1 MFVIIGATGQVG
13 SHVAEYLLERGH
25 PVKII
30 VRNVEKAQKL
40 SQLGAI
46 VHVGDIDNPQDI
58 ESGFKNA
65 DAVYL
70 MDPPAYHE
78 PNVEEITRKRLKTL
92 KDAIVQNSVKKVVV
106 LTSGGV
112 HNRHLD
118 IGNLKYA
125 QIWED
130 GFKEL
135 TTPVTSLRTAWFME
149 NWIPSIM
156 MAKENGHFPSMLRY
170 LDRSIPQIAAKDI
183 AKVAADIMESS
194 WSGFQVVEL
203 EGPQK
208 YSVIDVTNAL
218 SKHLKTDVHPNVI
231 ERDQLPSMLLSI
243 NIHPKSIDGW
253 VAMLDF
259 TNGTSP
265 PFEHGEET
273 VKGSATIDEFISSV
287 LEN

>member
-13 SHVAEYLLERGH
+13 SHVAQYLLERGQ

-30 VRNVEKAQKL
+30 VRNIDKAQQL

-46 VHVGDIDNPQDI
+46 VHVGSIDNPEDI

-65 DAVYL
+65 DTVYL

-78 PNVEEITRKRLKTL
+78 PNVEEITRRRLTIL

-135 TTPVTSLRTAWFME
+135 TVPVTSLRPAWFME

-156 MAKENGHFPSMLRY
+156 MAKENGQFPSMLRY
-170 LDRSIPQIAAKDI
+170 LDRPIPQIAAKDI

-208 YSVIDVTNAL
+208 YSVLDVTKAL
-218 SKHLKTDVHPNVI
+218 SKYIKTSVHPNVI
-231 ERDQLPSMLLSI
+231 ERDQLPSMLISI
-243 NIHPKSIDGW
+243 NTHPNSIDGW

-259 TNGTSP
+259 TNDVSP
-265 PFEHGEET
+265 QFEHSEET
-273 VKGSATIDEFISSV
+273 VKGSTTIDEFISSV
-287 LEN
+287 LGD

>member
-1 MFVIIGATGQVG
+1 MFVVIGATGQVG
-13 SHVAEYLLERGH
+13 SHVAEYLLERGQ
-25 PVKII
+25 PVKIV
-30 VRNVEKAQKL
+30 VRNVEKAHRL

-46 VHVGDIDNPQDI
+46 VHVGDIDNPKDI

-65 DAVYL
+65 DTVYL

-106 LTSGGV
+106 LTSGGI
-112 HNRHLD
+112 HNHQID

-135 TTPVTSLRTAWFME
+135 TIPVASLRPAWFME
-149 NWIPSIM
+149 NWIPAIM
-156 MAKENGHFPSMLRY
+156 MANENGQFPSMLRS
-170 LDRSIPQIAAKDI
+170 LDRPIPQIAAKDI
-183 AKVAADIMESS
+183 AKVAVDTMESS

-208 YSVIDVTNAL
+208 YSVVDVTNAL
-218 SKHLKTDVHPNVI
+218 SKHLKTDIHPSVI
-231 ERDQLPSMLLSI
+231 ERDQLPKILLSI
-243 NIHPKSIDGW
+243 NTHANSIDGW

-259 TNGTSP
+259 TNGTSTQ
-265 PFEHGEET
+265 FEHSET
-273 VKGSATIDEFISSV
+273 SVKGSTTIDEFISSV